1 MNTFST
7 LPAHPRTASA
17 TRSPLLAVALAA
29 TLLAG
34 CGGGGGGGGGL
45 PFPIAVAPPAT
56 EPAPP
61 PPPPPAPP
69 PVTPPV
75 TPPAPAPIT
84 TSYLLYADAAVIGAA
99 PDANAVLKNTDGALS
114 VSDAS
119 FGTLELVADGPGRY
133 KAVPP
138 FGRITASG
146 SDTALPVIG
155 LCASDAADPMR
166 FDPRFLLLP
175 GQAVRVT
182 ALSELMGTRFT
193 VGADRSTGCNSGGE
207 SPHISILSDGSIAAT
222 DLSDLEPFVKTIAPA
237 DVARLLTGTLTTDGE
252 VNAMRVYRFP
262 DGRLLLISISLNED
276 TGKTDYQWLWN
287 LQRPR

>member
-1 MNTFST
+1 MIS
-7 LPAHPRTASA
+7 S
-17 TRSPLLAVALAA
+17 TRSLSPFARSALAIALAA

-45 PFPIAVAPPAT
+45 PFPIAVAPPVT
-56 EPAPP
+56 EPGA

-69 PVTPPV
+69 PEPPPV
-75 TPPAPAPIT
+75 TPPAPAPVT

-99 PDANAVLKNTDGALS
+99 PEANAVLKNTDGALS
-114 VSDAS
+114 LSDAS

-138 FGRITASG
+138 FGRITGSG

-155 LCASDAADPMR
+155 LCAPDAADPTR
-166 FDPRFLLLP
+166 FDARFVLLP

-182 ALSELMGTRFT
+182 ALSELMGTTFA
-193 VGADRSTGCNSGGE
+193 VGADHSTGCNTGTERPQVSF
-207 SPHISILSDGSIAAT
+207 LSDGSIAAT
-222 DLSDLEPFVKTIAPA
+222 DPSEAEPSVETIAPA

-262 DGRLLLISISLNED
+262 DGRLLLISITPNED
-276 TGKTDYQWLWN
+276 TGKTDYHWLWN